1 MIKKKIVHPTERY
14 SGSEAENLNIKVGLE
29 RDEQLLREGDRTII
43 LDIAELYR
51 KERNESTKYKISF
64 YSYHIFCT

>member
-14 SGSEAENLNIKVGLE
+14 SGSDAENLNIKIGLE

-43 LDIAELYR
+43 LDIAELYK
-51 KERNESTKYKISF
+51 KERNES
-64 YSYHIFCT
+64 